1 MGAPLIRKPAA
12 LVIAAGAALAIN
24 LLVAAEPRAEQ
35 QPPPPIQGVTGT
47 IATETSVQEVH
58 EGARALLV
66 KAKRLFRW
74 TRRSTAATGDEAGE
88 EAVDGLRRGMAV
100 EVHDTASGDELT
112 AAEIEQLNEPGVK
125 RMEGV
130 ILSVDRTD
138 RTIAIRMA
146 DGTRQAFR
154 LSDRAA
160 DALGKDADRAA
171 DGATRVVVFV
181 KGEAGERAVHYFK
194 RVS

>member
-1 MGAPLIRKPAA
+1 MFRTLATFAIAAAAA
-12 LVIAAGAALAIN
+12 LATIVAGAA
-24 LLVAAEPRAEQ
+24 RTSAEQ
-35 QPPPPIQGVTGT
+35 QPPPIQGVTGT
-47 IATETSVQEVH
+47 IATETTVHEVH
-58 EGARALLV
+58 EGGRALLT

-74 TRRSTAATGDEAGE
+74 GKRDSAAGGDEAGE

-100 EVHDTASGDELT
+100 VVHDTASREELT
-112 AAEIEQLNEPGVK
+112 ADEIEQLNDPALK

-138 RTIAIRMA
+138 RTISLRMA
-146 DGTRQAFR
+146 DGTRQTFR

-160 DALGKDADRAA
+160 DGLDKDADRAA
-171 DGATRVVVFV
+171 NGTTHVVVFV
-181 KGEAGERAVHYFK
+181 KGEAGERVVHYFK

>member
-1 MGAPLIRKPAA
+1 MIRKRAT
-12 LVIAAGAALAIN
+12 LVIAAAAASAINVLGAAEA
-24 LLVAAEPRAEQ
+24 RAEQ

-47 IATETSVQEVH
+47 IATDTSVQEVH

-74 TRRSTAATGDEAGE
+74 TRRSTAANGDEAGE

-100 EVHDTASGDELT
+100 VVHDTASRDLT
-112 AAEIEQLNEPGVK
+112 AAEIEQLNDAGLK

-130 ILSVDRTD
+130 ILSVDRAD

-154 LSDRAA
+154 LSDAAA
-160 DALGKDADRAA
+160 DALDKDGDRAA
-171 DGATRVVVFV
+171 DGTRVVVFV
-181 KGEAGERAVHYFK
+181 KGEAGERTVHYFK

>member
-1 MGAPLIRKPAA
+1 MGAPLFRKPAT
-12 LVIAAGAALAIN
+12 LVIAACATLAIN
-24 LLVAAEPRAEQ
+24 VLGAAEPRAEQ

-47 IATETSVQEVH
+47 IATETSVHEVH
-58 EGARALLV
+58 DGARALLV

-74 TRRSTAATGDEAGE
+74 TRRSPAASGDEAGE

-100 EVHDTASGDELT
+100 VVHDTTSGDLT
-112 AAEIEQLNEPGVK
+112 AAEIEQLNEPGLK

-171 DGATRVVVFV
+171 DGTTRVVVFV
-181 KGEAGERAVHYFK
+181 KGEAGERTVHYFK

>member
-1 MGAPLIRKPAA
+1 MFRKPAR
-12 LVIAAGAALAIN
+12 LVVAAAASAIIVGGAARAG
-24 LLVAAEPRAEQ
+24 AEQ

-47 IATETSVQEVH
+47 IATETSVREVN
-58 EGARALLV
+58 EGARGLLT

-74 TRRSTAATGDEAGE
+74 TKRSPAPAGEEAGE

-100 EVHDTASGDELT
+100 VVHDTTSTGDLT
-112 AAEIEQLNEPGVK
+112 AEEIDRLNDPALK

-146 DGTRQAFR
+146 DGTRQRFR
-154 LSDRAA
+154 LSGSAA
-160 DALGKDADRAA
+160 EALDKDADRAA
-171 DGATRVVVFV
+171 DGTPVVVFV
-181 KGEAGERAVHYFK
+181 KGEAGERTVHYFK
-194 RVS
+194 RVP

>member
-1 MGAPLIRKPAA
+1 MYRKPAT
-12 LVIAAGAALAIN
+12 LVIAAAAALAIN
-24 LLVAAEPRAEQ
+24 VLGTAEPRAEQ

-58 EGARALLV
+58 DGVGALLV

-74 TRRSTAATGDEAGE
+74 TRRSPTASGDEAGE

-100 EVHDTASGDELT
+100 VVHDTTSPDDLT
-112 AAEIEQLNEPGVK
+112 AAEIEQLNDAGLK

-160 DALGKDADRAA
+160 DALAKDADRAA
-171 DGATRVVVFV
+171 DGTTRVVLFV
-181 KGEAGERAVHYFK
+181 KGEAGERTVHYFK